1 MTNSKMSSDTAKK
14 LDVCKVCRGAD
25 ERVENDM
32 VLGVGSGSTI
42 CCWPFK
48 RRYWQW
54 KNKRYMHPEKLLTTK
69 IITKN
74 GSKLDEHEIN
84 PVIGCGIDRIDEV
97 D

>member
-1 MTNSKMSSDTAKK
+1 
-14 LDVCKVCRGAD
+14 
-25 ERVENDM
+25 
-32 VLGVGSGSTI
+32 
-42 CCWPFK
+42 
-48 RRYWQW
+48 
-54 KNKRYMHPEKLLTTK
+54 MHPEKLLTTK